1 MRYGPGFGPNGEPPL
16 ADARDDNASLITIRN
31 FTYRY
36 PPVTDGE
43 APVTALDGINLDVA
57 AGEFLGITGTT
68 ASGKS
73 TLCLALNGLVPH
85 ATGGIIS
92 GDVVVDGWNT
102 KQVKVPRMATRIGL
116 VFQDP
121 ESNLVGLSVEDEVA
135 FGPENLGVPAVEIAE
150 RVEWAL
156 RIVGMAAARH
166 RSANQLSGGQKQ
178 RVAIAAVLAMR
189 PDVLVLDEPA
199 AQLDPVGKLEVAAA
213 IEALRREQG
222 RRLTVVMVEQDAEL
236 LAQFADRILV
246 LDAGR
251 IVAEGTPREVF
262 TRVQEL
268 ETWGVAVPQISELAD
283 RLNRRLDAHFTFLS
297 TGEASQAL
305 RPFLQ
310 NSSDD

>member
-1 MRYGPGFGPNGEPPL
+1 MPNE
-16 ADARDDNASLITIRN
+16 REETNSLITIRH

-36 PPVTDGE
+36 PPVTEGE
-43 APVTALDGINLDVA
+43 DPVTALENISLDIA
-57 AGEFLGITGTT
+57 AGEFLGVTGTT

-85 ATGGIIS
+85 STGGVIS

-102 KQVKVPRMATRIGL
+102 KRVKVPLMATRIGL

-135 FGPENLGVPAVEIAE
+135 FGPENLGIPAHEIAQ
-150 RVEWAL
+150 RVDWAL
-156 RIVGMAAARH
+156 GLVGMSAERM

-189 PDVLVLDEPA
+189 PEVLVLDEPT
-199 AQLDPVGKLEVAAA
+199 AQLDPLGKFEVASA
-213 IEALRREQG
+213 IAALRREQE
-222 RRLTVVMVEQDAEL
+222 RRVTVVMVEQDAEM
-236 LAQFADRILV
+236 LAQFADRVVV

-251 IVAEGTPREVF
+251 IVDTGTPREVF
-262 TRVQEL
+262 GRVEAL
-268 ETWGVAVPQISELAD
+268 EARGVAVPQIAEVAD
-283 RLNRRLDAHFTFLS
+283 RLNRRLGTRFDFLTTDEAAH
-297 TGEASQAL
+297 AL
-305 RPFLQ
+305 APLLQ